1 MNRVHSNSDS
11 AAGVNAL
18 SHHHLSNVSCISSGS
33 LGKRQRRVDF
43 AFGNGNAMCAVTGKI
58 SLQEANNALKEL
70 LDAVPGNHK
79 SPSLPDFLGINP
91 TVLSMMMTGVLLSVF
106 GSSAQSLCQQL
117 ERATDVQNALRDK
130 QVKEY
135 QEQIQKAIEQA
146 DKARK
151 AGIFGAIFDWITGIF
166 ETVIGAFKVVEG
178 FLSDNPL
185 EMASGVAYMAAG
197 CAGMVKA
204 GAETA
209 MLFGADPDTCK
220 AIINVTSK
228 IQLGCE
234 TVALVLDVFQIG
246 RAFMATRALSGAA
259 EKVLDSG
266 FGEELA
272 ERMAGAG
279 AGAGEAE
286 IDALAEEFGR
296 QVSENFSKQ
305 FESLDRE
312 MVELGEMEEESAEF
326 SRTAEKNM
334 TRRAGKSFTKEGVE
348 AMAKEAAKVALEKCA
363 QEGEKFLL
371 KNFRNK
377 VLFNMFKKIMSA
389 LLSDCSF
396 KGLQAIRCATEGG
409 NQTNAG
415 VIKAEKAKLEK
426 KIEQLITQQ
435 RFQDSIMEQTE
446 GQKKMEQKRLQALYK
461 GSGAALKDV
470 LDIIDSYSCV
480 QAKIAGWRA

>member
-1 MNRVHSNSDS
+1 MNRIYSNSDS

-18 SHHHLSNVSCISSGS
+18 SHHHLSNVSCVSSGS

-43 AFGNGNAMCAVTGKI
+43 AFGNGNAMCAVTRKI
-58 SLQEANNALKEL
+58 SLQEANNALKKL

-79 SPSLPDFLGINP
+79 APPLPDFLQINP
-91 TVLSMMMTGVLLSVF
+91 TVLSMMMTILILNVF

-117 ERATDVQNALRDK
+117 ERATEVQNTLRDK

-166 ETVIGAFKVVEG
+166 ETVIGTFKVVEG
-178 FLSDNPL
+178 FLSDNPA

-234 TVALVLDVFQIG
+234 TVALALDVFQIG

-279 AGAGEAE
+279 EEE

-296 QVSENFSKQ
+296 QVCENFSKQ

-334 TRRAGKSFTKEGVE
+334 TRRAGKSFTKEGVK
-348 AMAKEAAKVALEKCA
+348 AMVKEAAKEALEKCA
-363 QEGEKFLL
+363 QQEGEKFLL

-435 RFQDSIMEQTE
+435 RFQDFIMEQTE

>member
-1 MNRVHSNSDS
+1 MNRIYSNSDS
-11 AAGVNAL
+11 AAGVAS
-18 SHHHLSNVSCISSGS
+18 SHHHLSNVSSVSSGS
-33 LGKRQRRVDF
+33 LAKRQRRVDF
-43 AFGNGNAMCAVTGKI
+43 AFGNGNAMCAVTRKI

-79 SPSLPDFLGINP
+79 SPSLPDILLIDP
-91 TVLSMMMTGVLLSVF
+91 SVLSMMMTEVLLSVF

-279 AGAGEAE
+279 EEE
-286 IDALAEEFGR
+286 IDALAEKFGKE
-296 QVSENFSKQ
+296 VSENFSRQ
-305 FESLDRE
+305 FESFDRE

-334 TRRAGKSFTKEGVE
+334 TRRAGKSFTKEGVK
-348 AMAKEAAKVALEKCA
+348 AMVKEAAKEALEKCA

-371 KNFRNK
+371 KNIRKQILVN
-377 VLFNMFKKIMSA
+377 VFKKIMSA
-389 LLSDCSF
+389 LLRDCSC
-396 KGLQAIRCATEGG
+396 KSLQAIRCATEGG

-426 KIEQLITQQ
+426 KIEQLITWQQ
-435 RFQDSIMEQTE
+435 FQDFIMEQIE
-446 GQKKMEQKRLQALYK
+446 GQKEMEQKRLQALYK
-461 GSGAALKDV
+461 GSGAALKDT
-470 LDIIDSYSCV
+470 LDIIEQYGSV